1 MSLSLN
7 QIFESNIFEFETEM
21 HEDITAQKGETTSE
35 MGVGQACYTYLGTK
49 DINTI
54 VIDINTIVIS
64 NVMIMGFEEQLC
76 SILNGDDTS
85 QEHRK
90 VLNLDQ
96 PVKNNL
102 FHET

>member
-1 MSLSLN
+1 
-7 QIFESNIFEFETEM
+7 M
-21 HEDITAQKGETTSE
+21 HEDIAAQKGETTSE

-49 DINTI
+49 
-54 VIDINTIVIS
+54 DINTIVIS

-96 PVKNNL
+96 PVKENL
-102 FHET
+102 FHETQINC

>member
-1 MSLSLN
+1 MPLSLN

-54 VIDINTIVIS
+54 IILKQHDDN
-64 NVMIMGFEEQLC
+64 GF
-76 SILNGDDTS
+76 
-85 QEHRK
+85 
-90 VLNLDQ
+90 
-96 PVKNNL
+96 
-102 FHET
+102 

>member
-1 MSLSLN
+1 
-7 QIFESNIFEFETEM
+7 
-21 HEDITAQKGETTSE
+21 
-35 MGVGQACYTYLGTK
+35 
-49 DINTI
+49 
-54 VIDINTIVIS
+54 
-64 NVMIMGFEEQLC
+64 MGFKEQLC

>member
-54 VIDINTIVIS
+54 VIS

-85 QEHRK
+85 QEHSK
-90 VLNLDQ
+90 VLQ
-96 PVKNNL
+96 PVTENL
-102 FHET
+102 FHETQINC